1 MNSTLGSVV
10 PLAMFT
16 DGPCL
21 WENFAL
27 EKQEQEMDEEREH
40 KSKDLKMLP

>member
-1 MNSTLGSVV
+1 MFPISTLVLLV
-10 PLAMFT
+10 T
-16 DGPCL
+16 DGPCI

-40 KSKDLKMLP
+40 KSKDLKMLPYKL